1 MKLQVRDLAIF
12 GGQSLFACPLAVG
25 NPNKLDR
32 DAFLAR
38 IADVLDSGQLTN
50 DGPQVK
56 AFEARIRRVTGTRH
70 AIAVCNGTMA
80 LQIMAMACDLTGDV
94 IVPAMTFIATAHA
107 LRWVGLN
114 PVFAD
119 VHRRTH
125 TLDADSVAACISPRT
140 SAILGVHLWGNPC
153 DVDRLLAVAKQH
165 GLPLLF
171 DASHAFGCKSH
182 GIRIG
187 GLGDA
192 EAFSFHATKVLQAIE
207 GGAITTN
214 NDQLADRCR
223 RLRNFGIT
231 GLTQINDIGT
241 NGKMSEIAAA
251 AGLTSF
257 ATLQDVI
264 EANKRNY
271 TQYQT
276 GTADIPGFDLI
287 RLTADHR
294 GNAQYVVAHVVE
306 QKFGMSRNDLLP
318 ILRAEGI
325 FARSYFE
332 PGCHKAAPYTE
343 RQIHQPVDLPVTD
356 GVLSDVIQFPT
367 GTSVSSDDI
376 AAVTDVIRFA
386 QRHSAAVDSFRKAQ
400 NLQLVPHPQ
409 DPVVFPSLPD
419 AA

>member
-1 MKLQVRDLAIF
+1 VKQYVKDLAIF
-12 GGQSLFACPLAVG
+12 GGQTLFTHPLAVG
-25 NPNKLDR
+25 RPNQLDR
-32 DAFLAR
+32 ETFLAR

-56 AFEARIRRVTGTRH
+56 SFEAGIRRVTGTRH

-80 LQIMAMACDLTGDV
+80 LQIMAMACELRGDV

-107 LRWVGLN
+107 LKWVGLN

-119 VHRRTH
+119 VDRTTH
-125 TLDADSVAACISPRT
+125 TLDVDSVEACISPST

-153 DVDRLLAVAKQH
+153 DVHRLRQVAEQH
-165 GLPLLF
+165 DLPLLF

-182 GIRIG
+182 GVRIG

-214 NDQLADRCR
+214 NDHLADRCR

-231 GLTQINDIGT
+231 GLTEISDIGT
-241 NGKMSEIAAA
+241 NGKMSEISAA

-257 ATLQDVI
+257 ASFPDVI
-264 EANKRNY
+264 EANQRNY
-271 TQYQT
+271 IRYHTET
-276 GTADIPGFDLI
+276 VGIPGLDLI
-287 RLTADHR
+287 RLTADQR

-306 QKFGMSRNDLLP
+306 RKFGMSRNDLLS

-332 PGCHKAAPYTE
+332 PGCHNAAPYAA
-343 RQIHQPVDLPVTD
+343 QPAHHTVDLPVTD
-356 GVLSDVIQFPT
+356 RVLSEVIQFPT
-367 GTSVSSDDI
+367 GTSVSVDDI
-376 AAVTDVIRFA
+376 AAVTNVIKFA
-386 QRHSAAVDSFRKAQ
+386 QRHSAEVKSCRLARNS
-400 NLQLVPHPQ
+400 QLVSHPQ
-409 DPVVFPSLPD
+409 DPVVFAPLPD